1 MNFGSKE
8 TPLGGRIRVLAVPA
22 TSRGKVGGVTIDWAT
37 VAAVSGSP
45 VTIDGQ
51 VIPVGKKFLPFGTV
65 LVQITAS
72 RLYGPA
78 QTNAGG
84 ATAATDGRQTID
96 ATRRGAVFVLDR
108 TITEDDDG
116 QHIGEV
122 FDTGVAYKARIKCG
136 GNGQATYLNLE
147 AALPG
152 LTYASS

>member
-1 MNFGSKE
+1 MKFGP
-8 TPLGGRIRVLAVPA
+8 TTTNLGGRTRVLANTNSA
-22 TSRGKVGGVTIDWAT
+22 RSKVGGLTIDWST
-37 VAAVSGSP
+37 VAAVSGSA
-45 VTIDGQ
+45 VTLDGQ
-51 VIPVGKKFLPFGTV
+51 VIPIGKKYLPYGTV

-78 QTNAGG
+78 ATNAGG
-84 ATAATDGRQTID
+84 ATAASDGRQTID

-116 QHIGEV
+116 IHIGEV
-122 FDTGVAYKARIKCG
+122 FDAGVAHKARIKCG
-136 GNGQATYLNLE
+136 AAGQPTYANLE